1 MRQSFRHM
9 DASDPDLVRLA
20 RDGDRAAFRL
30 LLERHY
36 DLLFRVAYRLLGSR
50 AEAEDAAQ
58 EMAMALARK
67 IGSFGGRSRFSTWLY
82 QLALNHCRDLIRRR
96 KTAGRM
102 EAAFVEIDAQRSADW
117 ADSDRRLRW
126 LYQAIDRLSPDL
138 KETALLVLA
147 EDMNHAEAGEVLGV
161 KESTVSWRMH
171 EIRKRLA
178 VLARMEE

>member
-1 MRQSFRHM
+1 MR
-9 DASDPDLVRLA
+9 ASDLDLVRLA

-36 DLLFRVAYRLLGSR
+36 DLMYRVAYRFLGSR

-82 QLALNHCRDLIRRR
+82 QLALNHCRDHLRRR
-96 KTAGRM
+96 RTLGRM
-102 EAAFVEIDAQRSADW
+102 EAAFVEVEARRSADW
-117 ADSDRRLRW
+117 ADSDRRLAW

-138 KETALLVLA
+138 KETALLVLT
-147 EDMNHAEAGEVLGV
+147 EDMTHAEAGEVLGI
-161 KESTVSWRMH
+161 KEATVSWRMH
-171 EIRKRLA
+171 EVRKRLA
-178 VLARMEE
+178 VLARTDE

>member
-1 MRQSFRHM
+1 MR
-9 DASDPDLVRLA
+9 ASDLDLVRLA
-20 RDGDRAAFRL
+20 QDGDRAAFRV

-36 DLLFRVAYRLLGSR
+36 DLLFRVAYRFLGSR

-58 EMAMALARK
+58 EMAMALGRN

-82 QLALNHCRDLIRRR
+82 QIALNHCRDHVRRR
-96 KTAGRM
+96 QTLGRM
-102 EAAFVEIDAQRSADW
+102 ETAFVEVDAQRSADW
-117 ADSDRRLRW
+117 ADSDRRVQW
-126 LYQAIDRLSPDL
+126 LYQAIDRLAPDL

-147 EDMNHAEAGEVLGV
+147 EDMTHAQAGEVLGI

-178 VLARMEE
+178 VLARTEE